1 VESATYEQD
10 VRDFCDDCGVRV
22 KSVQNIFRDWHR
34 SLKVGAALG
43 AANVA
48 GQVNLLV
55 RAGVAGGEDAAATE
69 ARVKAALE
77 ASEKHEEDL
86 SQRKYSLMLHM
97 QQWQSTVAVGTD
109 TDQPNT
115 MLTKVYKAHVSMG
128 GKTLKGSIIGG
139 EFKFRQ
145 YMMEVKR
152 EAAARGEM
160 AFKTGAD
167 AFMAPL
173 DDDCFGNWA
182 LFAAYAE
189 RWIQRYACDGLKV
202 PFDERLLE
210 SVKKEVAAKSFVSTN
225 TSVMRDV
232 EPKQADPS
240 ANAVATLELLARM
253 LPGGG
258 QPPPQ
263 GATGHPAPQQT
274 AGHSWGGGPPQGWP
288 QQDQWQMQGHQLQ
301 PPPQTQWGGV
311 HPSSWNGP
319 PPQWGGSWQGAGKG
333 GPQSGWGGP
342 GGGAPGG
349 PNGGQV
355 PSTADPPPGFVTVPE
370 ERWEQLRAAEEQP
383 ALDRVE
389 MRRRVQ
395 AQMDARDAEAAAAA
409 AKAAKALAEAETEAL
424 VEAERRAAAAAQA
437 EAAQAARQAADAEE
451 ARRRDKVKL
460 EGKVVAA
467 LWQAERKAQQLQR
480 EQQQFDR
487 RFKQALMR
495 RLREEM
501 PRMLGEA
508 EAVYEERL
516 ERSAQLKAKMA
527 KRARA
532 AEKRAV
538 TSDRRLERAQAA
550 EQAVRALNAEIEELQ
565 EHIAALEIELK
576 VRPPCAEG
584 AFSNSVRDEKGP
596 SGAGRPARITF
607 HFQHAAWRVR
617 AEGTY
622 RLFVETRLLVGRP
635 RAQQRTCATRRAVR
649 TPRTTL

>member
-1 VESATYEQD
+1 MALAGAAAAAATAWMTQPAAGRLCPDIARVPILAGAIAAGLDVTVMESIMVESATYEQD

-152 EAAARGEM
+152 EASARGEM
-160 AFKTGAD
+160 AFKMGAD

-202 PFDERLLE
+202 PFDEKLLE

-225 TSVMRDV
+225 TSAMRDV
-232 EPKQADPS
+232 EPKAADPS
-240 ANAVATLELLARM
+240 ASAVAALELLARM

-258 QPPPQ
+258 QAQPPGVAGHPTPPQ
-263 GATGHPAPQQT
+263 M
-274 AGHSWGGGPPQGWP
+274 AGHSWGGGRIRDGSSK
-288 QQDQWQMQGHQLQ
+288 
-301 PPPQTQWGGV
+301 TKRGGCRANRLILR
-311 HPSSWNGP
+311 PRRSNGE
-319 PPQWGGSWQGAGKG
+319 GRTSARGTGSPLSGAALGKARAKEVSRTDGAG
-333 GPQSGWGGP
+333 
-342 GGGAPGG
+342 
-349 PNGGQV
+349 QV
-355 PSTADPPPGFVTVPE
+355 
-370 ERWEQLRAAEEQP
+370 
-383 ALDRVE
+383 
-389 MRRRVQ
+389 
-395 AQMDARDAEAAAAA
+395 
-409 AKAAKALAEAETEAL
+409 
-424 VEAERRAAAAAQA
+424 RRAAPRM
-437 EAAQAARQAADAEE
+437 EGRCRARSSTKVATF
-451 ARRRDKVKL
+451 ARRPTIS
-460 EGKVVAA
+460 
-467 LWQAERKAQQLQR
+467 
-480 EQQQFDR
+480 R
-487 RFKQALMR
+487 RT
-495 RLREEM
+495 
-501 PRMLGEA
+501 
-508 EAVYEERL
+508 
-516 ERSAQLKAKMA
+516 
-527 KRARA
+527 AR
-532 AEKRAV
+532 
-538 TSDRRLERAQAA
+538 
-550 EQAVRALNAEIEELQ
+550 
-565 EHIAALEIELK
+565 
-576 VRPPCAEG
+576 
-584 AFSNSVRDEKGP
+584 
-596 SGAGRPARITF
+596 
-607 HFQHAAWRVR
+607 
-617 AEGTY
+617 
-622 RLFVETRLLVGRP
+622 
-635 RAQQRTCATRRAVR
+635 
-649 TPRTTL
+649 